1 MDDIEFNRLVEKAIE
16 DLPKEFSEKLENVSI
31 IIQDYPTI
39 SQINN
44 LMKRGEH
51 GMLLGLYE
59 GVPQTRRGNY
69 GIGGSL
75 PDKISIF
82 KIPLLM
88 ISKTL
93 EEVEKNVKDTV
104 IHEIGHHFGM
114 SESEI
119 RKAQKKEESR

>member
-31 IIQDYPTI
+31 IIQDYPTR